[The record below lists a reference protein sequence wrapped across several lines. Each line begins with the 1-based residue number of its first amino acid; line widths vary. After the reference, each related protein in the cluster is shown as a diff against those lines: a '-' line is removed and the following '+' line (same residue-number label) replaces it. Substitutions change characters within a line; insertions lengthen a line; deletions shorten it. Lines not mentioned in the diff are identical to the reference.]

1 MRHLLIL
8 LSEDKT
14 ISDWRRFGV
23 YYETRC
29 SDVSVMISAV
39 GNLWT
44 LCAVEMRPNL
54 YIQIV
59 TLTVSKWHI
68 LSKIKTCNSLLS
80 VWLSQ
85 KHSQSEWVGKRVNE
99 RERGVCVCVC
109 LNAQVHVCL
118 HASVC
123 VRVCVCVCVCVCA
136 CVCLHKCMHVCM
148 YACVCVCNVCVC
160 VYVCVCAMCV
170 CLCMCVWMHVCM
182 RACVYA
188 YPCMYVCMCVHACAC
203 MCVLCYCKA
212 LCTPTWCGRR
222 VTQKSPF
229 FVFLLPSLL

>member
-39 GNLWT
+39 GNLWI

-99 RERGVCVCVC
+99 RERGGCVCVC

-136 CVCLHKCMHVCM
+136 CVCLHKCMRVCM
-148 YACVCVCNVCVC
+148 YACVCVCVCNVCVC
-160 VYVCVCAMCV
+160 VCNVCVLV
-170 CLCMCVWMHVCM
+170 HVCVN
-182 RACVYA
+182 A
-188 YPCMYVCMCVHACAC
+188 CVHACVCVCIPVHVC
-203 MCVLCYCKA
+203 MHVCARLCLHVCAVLLQSA
-212 LCTPTWCGRR
+212 LHSHLVW
-222 VTQKSPF
+222 
-229 FVFLLPSLL
+229 